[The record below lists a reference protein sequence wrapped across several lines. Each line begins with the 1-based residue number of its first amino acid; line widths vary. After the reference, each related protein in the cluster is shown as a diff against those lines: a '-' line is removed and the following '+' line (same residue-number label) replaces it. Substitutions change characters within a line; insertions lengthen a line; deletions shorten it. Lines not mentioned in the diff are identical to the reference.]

1 MGQEKTK
8 TAAIICHGYQ
18 AGPLFMT
25 FIKRTLRKS
34 GLFHQVINLELYNS
48 WFGLITDRYSVVSPI
63 IQVNETILD
72 QDMELTN
79 ANGLVIPVDHEVIIW
94 VKLTDPPYKYGTK
107 AEIVITTLE
116 GNRYIEF
123 VVLSSFIS

>member
-1 MGQEKTK
+1 MFSLGTETLEILQIKECTAEAVQEGWLINIVAENRGTIETNITK
-8 TAAIICHGYQ
+8 
-18 AGPLFMT
+18 
-25 FIKRTLRKS
+25 
-34 GLFHQVINLELYNS
+34 
-48 WFGLITDRYSVVSPI
+48 

-72 QDMELTN
+72 QDVELTN
-79 ANGLVIPVDHEVIIW
+79 ANGLVIPVGHEVIIW